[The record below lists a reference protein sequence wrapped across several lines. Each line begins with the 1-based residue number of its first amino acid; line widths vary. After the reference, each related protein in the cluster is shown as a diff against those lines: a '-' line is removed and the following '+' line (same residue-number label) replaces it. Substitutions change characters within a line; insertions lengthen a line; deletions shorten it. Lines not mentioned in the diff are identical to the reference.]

1 MNRLEQWK
9 QDVADGKRRA
19 MSKAEIIEQAAYRV
33 RRENQGRCPM
43 SFERRESLSF
53 DISRKQAKDKIER
66 LQMIK
71 ELAEL

>member
-9 QDVADGKRRA
+9 QDVRDGKRRP
-19 MSKAEIIEQAAYRV
+19 MSRSEVIDQAAYRA
-33 RRENQGRCPM
+33 RKKNQGRYPM
-43 SFERRESLSF
+43 SFERRLNCAVE
-53 DISRKQAKDKIER
+53 ISKKKAKDKIER

>member
-33 RRENQGRCPM
+33 RRKDQGRCPM
-43 SFERRESLSF
+43 SFERRLACSAQ
-53 DISRKQAKDKIER
+53 ISRKSAQDKIER

>member
-9 QDVADGKRRA
+9 EDVAAGRRRA
-19 MSKAEIIEQAAYRV
+19 MSRAEMIEQAAYRA
-33 RRENQGRCPM
+33 RKKNQGRYPM
-43 SFERRESLSF
+43 SFERRECLAV
-53 DISRKQAKDKIER
+53 DIARKKAQDKIER

>member
-19 MSKAEIIEQAAYRV
+19 MSEDEINEQAAYRS
-33 RRENQGRCPM
+33 RRKNQGRLPM
-43 SFERRESLSF
+43 SFERRLACSV
-53 DISRKQAKDKIER
+53 DISRKRAKDKIER

>member
-9 QDVADGKRRA
+9 QDVKDGKRSA
-19 MSKAEIIEQAAYRV
+19 MSEDEMHEQAQYRSK
-33 RRENQGRCPM
+33 RFNAGRLPM
-43 SFERRESLSF
+43 SFERRGVCAA
-53 DISRKQAKDKIER
+53 DISRKKARDKIER